1 MPPKPR
7 LRQNPTQNAASTPTS
22 AKSISKCRDKPD
34 MGRTDLKMPLK
45 PRLWGKNELRMP
57 CQARIRKNRSQNAA
71 ASSLPSAKPHSKGR
85 RTKPDFGKTAL
96 MMPPKPLQRQFRP
109 QNVAVI
115 PTSAKPNSK
124 GRRTNS
130 DLGKI
135 KLKMPRHQTRLWQ
148 NRSQKC
154 RGVKPNS
161 AKPGSKC
168 HHNPDNSQKQNG
180 HQARLRLNRTEN
192 APSCPPA
199 AQTDLKMSPEP
210 RLRQNRSQN
219 AAQTRQKPNIKLNSK
234 CRLNPDFNKND
245 PKMPPKPSIRQ
256 SQTQNAAES
265 NPNSTKPGRKMPPT
279 PRLRQNRTQNA
290 A

>member
-45 PRLWGKNELRMP
+45 PRLGGKNELRMP

-135 KLKMPRHQTRLWQ
+135 KLKMPRHQTRLRQ

-192 APSCPPA
+192 
-199 AQTDLKMSPEP
+199 DLKMHPHA
-210 RLRQNRSQN
+210 RLQH
-219 AAQTRQKPNIKLNSK
+219 KPISK
-234 CRLNPDFNKND
+234 CRLNRDFGKTGL
-245 PKMPPKPSIRQ
+245 KMPLKPVK
-256 SQTQNAAES
+256 SQTLN
-265 NPNSTKPGRKMPPT
+265 
-279 PRLRQNRTQNA
+279 
-290 A
+290 